1 MGFFA
6 FDDDGA
12 LKMSGATWIY
22 PTIVVPLTTTVFV
35 TWFAWIKLRP
45 NRVQK
50 EVEALGLSIKRRDT
64 VTAALEEP

>member
-1 MGFFA
+1 MGFFV
-6 FDDDGA
+6 FDDNGA
-12 LKMSGATWIY
+12 LKLSGVTWIY
-22 PTIVVPLTTTVFV
+22 PAIVVPLTTTVFL

-64 VTAALEEP
+64 AAAVTEEP